1 MTAASGG
8 TGTLTYGIASNTT
21 GTAPADGSYSFTNTG
36 SGTTFTGI
44 SANTAGESYFVAV
57 QDDNGCIEKSN
68 GAATTVNGPS
78 ADLAVGGFTRDNPS
92 SINGVDGSIQLSGGG
107 VTGGTSGYT
116 YSWVKGKWRCGWH
129 KCQFNN
135 RYRYFWNCSL

>member
-1 MTAASGG
+1 MDPMFVLTITQQGALSGTDITETLTDPGAITLGTVSSTNVVCFGESTGTVIMTAASGG

-57 QDDNGCIEKSN
+57 QDDNGCIDKVEWCRN
-68 GAATTVNGPS
+68 H
-78 ADLAVGGFTRDNPS
+78 
-92 SINGVDGSIQLSGGG
+92 
-107 VTGGTSGYT
+107 
-116 YSWVKGKWRCGWH
+116 C
-129 KCQFNN
+129 
-135 RYRYFWNCSL
+135 